1 MSASPASKT
10 ERSGKG
16 SARQAKRG
24 APAGKRPSLALAIQ
38 LGDELAALPA
48 SRAQLR
54 RWAAAAID
62 ADAALTLRFV
72 GQDEGRML
80 NREYRGRDYATNVL
94 TFAYDLPDGP
104 AAAGAGFE
112 RAPSVQ
118 ADIVICVPVLEG
130 EARERGIP
138 LAHHLGHL
146 VVHGVLHACGLDHEQ
161 EDEAREME
169 ARETA
174 LLARF
179 RIPDPYRC

>member
-1 MSASPASKT
+1 MSASRARKT
-10 ERSGKG
+10 ERG
-16 SARQAKRG
+16 AR
-24 APAGKRPSLALAIQ
+24 PAGRRPRPEKRPALSLSIQ
-38 LGDELAALPA
+38 LGDGVAALPA

-72 GQDEGRML
+72 GQAEGRML

-94 TFAYDLPDGP
+94 TFAYDLPSGP
-104 AAAGAGFE
+104 AAATPHAGE
-112 RAPSVQ
+112 APAVQ
-118 ADIVICVPVLEG
+118 ADIVICVPVLER
-130 EARERGIP
+130 EARERRIP

-146 VVHGVLHACGLDHEQ
+146 VVHGVLHACGLDHEH
-161 EDEAREME
+161 EAEAREME

-179 RIPDPYRC
+179 RIPDPYRG